1 MRLRETLVVYM
12 LPILVL
18 PLLCLGYL
26 SYHFSARY
34 YEQQLFVQIKNELI
48 QTQQDI
54 RLKLSSYQQSLL
66 ILSTQH
72 LVERFISGEQVQSNL
87 VTEFE
92 RYRNSHPEIIAVK
105 FVRLN
110 GDYELTIPLQEKS
123 AGTSRFRNQ
132 YFSALQSMMSDDGF
146 FLSSEQ
152 GTGQL
157 NLYVA
162 QKIYLSGQNSGDI
175 KRLWGYVVLVV
186 QPELFQ
192 QAISQLGGELRAPL
206 IVSQAATIAFSENA
220 LLMGSAFSPVHFTEI
235 QASVDQNEFVPTLLL
250 GQSMLVTGVSLA
262 GPYQLVMGVQ
272 PALLDKSMA
281 YKPSLIAL
289 FCILFCIGLPVLIYW
304 VLARFVLTPIRD
316 LTLAKTAVGRGDLS
330 TVLTVRKQDELGDM
344 FAAFNVMV
352 RQLRVYRE
360 RERAYQLQL
369 EDKVVARTQDL
380 ANANQQLED
389 ANQQLILAREVAE
402 QANRLKSVFLANMS
416 HEIRTPLTAII
427 GFSEQAIHEND
438 PHRQLDYLSRVLRS
452 GDHLLDLINDILDLS
467 KIEADKLEL
476 LTEQVNLLAMLDDIY
491 QTTKQQAEQKGL
503 QCLLELNYPLPQFV
517 YTDTL
522 RFRQVLLN
530 LTSNAVKFTQKGKVV
545 IHVSYQTPEEVLR
558 IKIKDTGIGITT
570 VELSKLFQPFV
581 QADAAVTRN
590 FGGSG
595 LGLCISKK
603 LMEQMKGDIQVE
615 SVKGIGSCFEMVMSC
630 EHQHISLVH
639 SYQRPAVE
647 AQAIE
652 APTDYQKL
660 KLLVAE
666 DNSDNQLLIQVLLQ
680 KLGIQAVIVENGH
693 KAVER
698 VLLEHFDLVLMDMQM
713 PEMGGEEA
721 TALIR
726 HAGMDLPIVALT
738 ANVMSEDQS
747 RYLKAGCQAVL
758 SKPIVQKDFLAVI
771 QRFCQT
777 STTLDDQLALQLA
790 SDPVIM
796 QLKQDFK
803 LGLPALLKEVQLWLS
818 ACNWSQLQY
827 EAHSVKGSAGSMGY
841 PQLTELMS
849 KLELAA
855 RAADKELATQLV
867 DEFEVLVAAEQ
878 STEQE
883 TMNEQ

>member
-1 MRLRETLVVYM
+1 M
-12 LPILVL
+12 
-18 PLLCLGYL
+18 
-26 SYHFSARY
+26 
-34 YEQQLFVQIKNELI
+34 
-48 QTQQDI
+48 
-54 RLKLSSYQQSLL
+54 
-66 ILSTQH
+66 
-72 LVERFISGEQVQSNL
+72 
-87 VTEFE
+87 
-92 RYRNSHPEIIAVK
+92 
-105 FVRLN
+105 
-110 GDYELTIPLQEKS
+110 
-123 AGTSRFRNQ
+123 
-132 YFSALQSMMSDDGF
+132 
-146 FLSSEQ
+146 
-152 GTGQL
+152 
-157 NLYVA
+157 
-162 QKIYLSGQNSGDI
+162 
-175 KRLWGYVVLVV
+175 
-186 QPELFQ
+186 
-192 QAISQLGGELRAPL
+192 
-206 IVSQAATIAFSENA
+206 
-220 LLMGSAFSPVHFTEI
+220 
-235 QASVDQNEFVPTLLL
+235 
-250 GQSMLVTGVSLA
+250 
-262 GPYQLVMGVQ
+262 
-272 PALLDKSMA
+272 
-281 YKPSLIAL
+281 
-289 FCILFCIGLPVLIYW
+289 LIYW
-304 VLARFVLTPIRD
+304 VLARFVLTPIRE

-369 EDKVVARTQDL
+369 EDKVAARTQDL
-380 ANANQQLED
+380 ADANQQLED

-452 GDHLLDLINDILDLS
+452 GDHLLALINDILDLS

-476 LTEQVNLLAMLDDIY
+476 LTEQISLLAMLDDVY
-491 QTTKQQAEQKGL
+491 QLTKQQAEQKGL
-503 QCLLELNYPLPQFV
+503 QCLLELNYPLPQFI

-545 IHVSYQTPEEVLR
+545 IDVSYQTPEEVLR

-603 LMEQMKGDIQVE
+603 LMEQMQGDILVD
-615 SVKGIGSCFEMVMSC
+615 SVKGIGSCFEIVMSC
-630 EHQHISLVH
+630 EHQHISLVD
-639 SYQRPAVE
+639 SYQKPTQEPLVVE
-647 AQAIE
+647 TS
-652 APTDYQKL
+652 TDYQKL

-666 DNSDNQLLIQVLLQ
+666 DNTDNQLLIQVLLQ
-680 KLGIQAVIVENGH
+680 KLGIHAVIVENGH

-726 HAGMDLPIVALT
+726 HAGMDLPIIALT

-758 SKPIVQKDFLAVI
+758 SKPIVQKDFIAVI
-771 QRFCQT
+771 QKFCQSRT
-777 STTLDDQLALQLA
+777 SLDEQLEAQLA
-790 SDPVIM
+790 SDPVIV
-796 QLKQDFK
+796 QLKLEFK
-803 LGLPALLKEVQLWLS
+803 RSLPSLLQEFQLWLS
-818 ACNWSQLQY
+818 AANWSRIQF

-841 PQLTELMS
+841 PELTELMS
-849 KLELAA
+849 NLEYAV
-855 RAADKELATQLV
+855 RQADVALITELIHDFAV
-867 DEFEVLVAAEQ
+867 FV
-878 STEQE
+878 STEQI
-883 TMNEQ
+883 TEQEIISAS

>member
-1 MRLRETLVVYM
+1 M
-12 LPILVL
+12 
-18 PLLCLGYL
+18 
-26 SYHFSARY
+26 
-34 YEQQLFVQIKNELI
+34 
-48 QTQQDI
+48 
-54 RLKLSSYQQSLL
+54 
-66 ILSTQH
+66 
-72 LVERFISGEQVQSNL
+72 
-87 VTEFE
+87 
-92 RYRNSHPEIIAVK
+92 
-105 FVRLN
+105 
-110 GDYELTIPLQEKS
+110 
-123 AGTSRFRNQ
+123 
-132 YFSALQSMMSDDGF
+132 
-146 FLSSEQ
+146 
-152 GTGQL
+152 
-157 NLYVA
+157 
-162 QKIYLSGQNSGDI
+162 
-175 KRLWGYVVLVV
+175 
-186 QPELFQ
+186 
-192 QAISQLGGELRAPL
+192 
-206 IVSQAATIAFSENA
+206 
-220 LLMGSAFSPVHFTEI
+220 
-235 QASVDQNEFVPTLLL
+235 
-250 GQSMLVTGVSLA
+250 
-262 GPYQLVMGVQ
+262 
-272 PALLDKSMA
+272 
-281 YKPSLIAL
+281 
-289 FCILFCIGLPVLIYW
+289 LIYW
-304 VLARFVLTPIRD
+304 VLARFVLTPIRE

-369 EDKVVARTQDL
+369 EDKVAARTQDL
-380 ANANQQLED
+380 ADANQQLED

-452 GDHLLDLINDILDLS
+452 GDHLLALINDILDLS

-476 LTEQVNLLAMLDDIY
+476 LTEQISLLAMLDDVY
-491 QTTKQQAEQKGL
+491 QLTKQQAEQKGL
-503 QCLLELNYPLPQFV
+503 QCLLELNYPLPQFI

-545 IHVSYQTPEEVLR
+545 IDVSYQTPEEVLR

-603 LMEQMKGDIQVE
+603 LMEQMQGDILVD
-615 SVKGIGSCFEMVMSC
+615 SVKGIGSCFEIVMSC
-630 EHQHISLVH
+630 EHQHISLVD
-639 SYQRPAVE
+639 SYQKPTQEPLVVE
-647 AQAIE
+647 TS
-652 APTDYQKL
+652 TDYQKL

-666 DNSDNQLLIQVLLQ
+666 DNTDNQLLIQVLLQ
-680 KLGIQAVIVENGH
+680 KLGIHAVIVENGH

-726 HAGMDLPIVALT
+726 HAGMDLPIIALT

-758 SKPIVQKDFLAVI
+758 SKPIVQKDFIAVI
-771 QRFCQT
+771 QKFCQSRT
-777 STTLDDQLALQLA
+777 SLDEQLEAQLA
-790 SDPVIM
+790 SDPVIVK
-796 QLKQDFK
+796 LKLEFK
-803 LGLPALLKEVQLWLS
+803 RSLPSLLQEFQLWLS
-818 ACNWSQLQY
+818 AANWSRIQF

-841 PQLTELMS
+841 PELTELMS
-849 KLELAA
+849 NLEYAV
-855 RAADKELATQLV
+855 RQADVALITELIHDFAV
-867 DEFEVLVAAEQ
+867 FV
-878 STEQE
+878 STEQI
-883 TMNEQ
+883 TEQEIISAS

>member
-66 ILSTQH
+66 ILSSQH
-72 LVERFISGEQVQSNL
+72 LVERFISGEQVQPDL

-92 RYRNSHPEIIAVK
+92 RYRSTHPEIIAVK

-110 GDYELTIPLQEKS
+110 GDYELTIPLQKKL

-162 QKIYLSGQNSGDI
+162 QKIYVSGQNSGDI

-186 QPELFQ
+186 RPELFQ

-206 IVSQAATIAFSENA
+206 VVSQAATIAFSENA

-262 GPYQLVMGVQ
+262 GPYQLVVGVQ

-316 LTLAKTAVGRGDLS
+316 LTVAKTAVGRGDLS

-389 ANQQLILAREVAE
+389 ANQQLILAREIAE

-545 IHVSYQTPEEVLR
+545 IHVSYQTPQEVLR

-803 LGLPALLKEVQLWLS
+803 LGLPALLKELQLWLS

-855 RAADKELATQLV
+855 RAADKVVATQLV
-867 DEFEVLVAAEQ
+867 DEFEMLVAAEQ

-883 TMNEQ
+883 IINEQ